1 MTSEQEWVNAG
12 QAAGGHRVRHAAGFD
27 EEITPHNELF
37 RTAAAVGPGDHVLD
51 IGCGTGQSTRE
62 AARAA
67 ASGSALGVD
76 LSAEALALAR
86 QLSAGE
92 GLRNVAFEQADAQVC
107 QFPTKRFDLAIS
119 RFGVMFFADPMA
131 AFANIRAAVRPGGRL
146 VLLVWQDHERNE
158 WSTAVRQAL
167 AAGAPVTDGA
177 ASGPDPFSLGSTALT
192 QGILTAAGF
201 TDIGFTEV
209 HEPVYYGP
217 DQGNALDFVLG
228 LRDPADI
235 LARLDPQS
243 ADQAR
248 DRLATVIAEHDTGN
262 GIYFDSSAWII
273 SARVSQ

>member
-1 MTSEQEWVNAG
+1 MTSEQGWVNAG

-37 RTAAAVGPGDHVLD
+37 RSAAAVRPGDQVLD

-76 LSAEALALAR
+76 LSAEALVLAR

-107 QFPTKRFDLAIS
+107 RFPAERFDLAIS

-167 AAGAPVTDGA
+167 AAGAPVTDAA
-177 ASGPDPFSLGSTALT
+177 ASRPDPFSLGNTALT

-201 TDIGFTEV
+201 TGISFTDV

-217 DQGNALDFVLG
+217 DQGFALDFVLG
-228 LRDPADI
+228 LRGPADI

-248 DRLATVIAEHDTGN
+248 RRLAAVIAEHDTGS
-262 GIYFDSSAWII
+262 GVYFDSSAWII